1 MNPRDVTLFI
11 DPISH
16 HFLQNEMFN
25 PNSPFNRDNCH
36 APYFYMREVL
46 QSKGIEVHTADY
58 LMSGEK
64 ANKTNVYFS
73 FETLKNFKELAKR
86 KDTILSG
93 FITIEAPIVHPST
106 YRALPEVSKYFKRVY
121 AYSTGEALEHFG
133 CGGLKFE
140 KFFIPQPYNQVFDEL
155 WSRKDR
161 KFLTMVVANKLPRIY
176 WNELFTE
183 RYRVLE
189 FFSQYGEIDLYGKGW
204 DQMPYRV
211 GEFWAPAT
219 AMRLYRFVRENIPFV
234 PRHPIEKVLQ
244 QVYKGAVKSKYEVM
258 SHYAFAFCYENMV
271 LKGWLNEKIFD
282 AFYVGTIPIYWGATD
297 VTDWIPEECFIDK
310 RKYPTYTDLRS
321 YLKSLS
327 EKDIQRYKE
336 NARDFVSSGKF
347 KPFSKQSFAKI
358 FTDAIQQDLGLDAS
372 VVQENVPSLSQ
383 T

>member
-16 HFLQNEMFN
+16 HFLRNEMFN

-106 YRALPEVSKYFKRVY
+106 YQALPEVSKYFKRVY
-121 AYSTGEALEHFG
+121 SYSTGEALEHFG
-133 CGGLKFE
+133 CGGLRFD
-140 KFFIPQPYNQVFDEL
+140 KFFIPQPYNQVFAEL
-155 WSRKDR
+155 WSRRDR
-161 KFLTMVVANKLPRIY
+161 GFLTMITTNRLPRIY
-176 WNELFTE
+176 WNELYTE
-183 RYRVLE
+183 RHRALE
-189 FFSQYGEIDLYGKGW
+189 YFSQYGEIDLYGNGW
-204 DQMPYRV
+204 DRLPYHV
-211 GEFWAPAT
+211 GEFWVPAT
-219 AMRLYRFVRENIPFV
+219 ALRLYRFIREHMPLIPKQ
-234 PRHPIEKVLQ
+234 PIEGVLRKV
-244 QVYKGAVKSKYEVM
+244 YRGPVKSKYETM
-258 SHYAFAFCYENMV
+258 SRYNFALCYENMF

-282 AFYVGTIPIYWGATD
+282 AFYAGTIPIYWGATD
-297 VTDWIPEECFIDK
+297 VTDYIPENAFIDK
-310 RKYPTYTDLRS
+310 RKYPTYPELRA
-321 YLKSLS
+321 YLKSLT

-336 NARDFVSSGKF
+336 NARDFLASEKF
-347 KPFSKQSFAKI
+347 KPFSKESFARI
-358 FTDAIQQDLGLDAS
+358 FTNAVEEDLGLRLWNG
-372 VVQENVPSLSQ
+372 V
-383 T
+383 